1 MSFRSYK
8 FDMYWP
14 ATAYM
19 IKQAAGVT
27 KGGQYSGFEW
37 VGAINM
43 KQVKLIEVYSTQSL
57 LI

>member
-1 MSFRSYK
+1 
-8 FDMYWP
+8 MYWP

-43 KQVKLIEVYSTQSL
+43 KQVKLIEVTYSTQSL